1 MKFKK
6 TALYIAL
13 YFTLVILHFAVWEF
27 WVKDF
32 EEIFIKYYIF
42 LSFIF
47 AFVVG
52 NLVIFQKV
60 FPGYTGF
67 VFMGLLLFK
76 LAMMFLVMQRI
87 ELSIVPY
94 YKLHFILPY
103 LISLVLETLFAV
115 QLIKDEKNQ

>member
-6 TALYIAL
+6 TTLYIVL
-13 YFTLVILHFAVWEF
+13 YFFLVLLHFAVWEI

-32 EEIFIKYYIF
+32 EEIFYKYYLF

-52 NLVIFQKV
+52 NLLVFQKV

-67 VFMGLLLFK
+67 VFLGLLLFK
-76 LAMMFLVMQRI
+76 LAMMFVVMQKLQ
-87 ELSIVPY
+87 LSTVPY
-94 YKLHFILPY
+94 YKLHFIFPY